1 MRSAAA
7 EAATSVAAPRGLN
20 PADAHAAL
28 AHQVAA
34 AAAPAAVQATGRVAA
49 AAGGLQTQELLTHAR
64 EILERV
70 AWEVV
75 PPLAEALIKEHI
87 ERLARR

>member
-1 MRSAAA
+1 
-7 EAATSVAAPRGLN
+7 
-20 PADAHAAL
+20 L
-28 AHQVAA
+28 ANRVAA
-34 AAAPAAVQATGRVAA
+34 AAAPAAVQATGRVMP
-49 AAGGLQTQELLTHAR
+49 AAGGLDTKELLAQAR

-87 ERLARR
+87 ERLAKR